1 MSDGMTGTIGA
12 HLKTLLTLGVLAV
25 LLLVGVTWGWSAVT
39 SPFPHT
45 AQTKLCVPTTVEPGD
60 RVAAPKVTVS
70 VYNAS
75 ERVGLA
81 DRTMASFEAQ
91 GFGPGKVGNAPKDTT
106 VNFAQV
112 WTHEPQ
118 NPAVKLVLS
127 RLGPKAHVLGKDPMG
142 AGVTVMVGAG
152 FDKLVEGKSS
162 IKVTQ
167 PARICSPPTQ

>member
-1 MSDGMTGTIGA
+1 MSDATTSALSG

-25 LLLVGVTWGWSAVT
+25 LLLVGLAWGWSAVT
-39 SPFPHT
+39 SPFPHK
-45 AQTKLCVPTTVEPGD
+45 AETKACTPTTVEPGD
-60 RVAAPKVTVS
+60 RVAAPKVTIN

-75 ERVGLA
+75 TRVGLA

-91 GFGPGKVGNAPKDTT
+91 GFGAGKVANAPKGTT

-127 RLGPKAHVLGKDPMG
+127 RLGPKAHVLGKDPIG
-142 AGVTVMVGAG
+142 PGVTVMVGASFNKPVNG
-152 FDKLVEGKSS
+152 RSS

-167 PARICSPPTQ
+167 AAQICSPPTP

>member
-1 MSDGMTGTIGA
+1 MSNDIAARLST
-12 HLKTLLTLGVLAV
+12 HLKTLLTLGMLGA
-25 LLLVGVTWGWSAVT
+25 LLLVGVTWGWSAMT

-45 AQTKLCVPTTVEPGD
+45 TETKACLPTTVEPGD

-75 ERVGLA
+75 DRVGLA

-91 GFGPGKVGNAPKDTT
+91 GFGAGKVANAPKGTT
-106 VNFAQV
+106 VHYAQV
-112 WTHEPQ
+112 WTHEPK

-142 AGVTVMVGAG
+142 PGVTVMVGPG
-152 FDKLVEGKSS
+152 FDKLVNGKAS
-162 IKVTQ
+162 IKVTHTAQ
-167 PARICSPPTQ
+167 ICSPPTQ